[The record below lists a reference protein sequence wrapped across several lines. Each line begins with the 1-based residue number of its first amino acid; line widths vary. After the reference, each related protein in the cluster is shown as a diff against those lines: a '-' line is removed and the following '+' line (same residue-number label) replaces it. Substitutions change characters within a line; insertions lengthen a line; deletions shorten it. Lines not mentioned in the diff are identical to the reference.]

1 MVAMLGAAL
10 WFAASF
16 GFYRFMMGQC
26 EKAARA
32 GYRAQRRCDT
42 GVRR

>member
-1 MVAMLGAAL
+1 MLGAAL

-16 GFYRFMMGQC
+16 GFYRFMMRQC
-26 EKAARA
+26 NRAASA
-32 GYRAQRRCDT
+32 GYRAQRRYDM